1 MNYRTVLEALVSGG
15 KTAVL
20 SSVLGGLGLLVY
32 TFLVDERVIHLS
44 YALAALA
51 IVSVLLGGIQGGLAA
66 RTVGWLHGCAV
77 ACFYLC
83 LLLIFRT
90 VVTPSLGYSPA
101 GFIFALGIL
110 CAGGAGGV
118 LGVNLSFARQ
128 RSYKRR
134 YMSY

>member
-1 MNYRTVLEALVSGG
+1 MSYRTVLKALVSGG

-20 SSVLGGLGLLVY
+20 SSILGGLGLLVY
-32 TFLVDERVIHLS
+32 TFLVDEKVVHMS
-44 YALAALA
+44 FALAALA
-51 IVSVLLGGIQGGLAA
+51 VVSVLFGGIQGGQASG
-66 RTVGWLHGCAV
+66 TVGWLHGGAV

-83 LLLIFRT
+83 LLLIFRM

-101 GFIFALGIL
+101 GIIFALGIL

-118 LGVNLSFARQ
+118 LGVNLRFARQ